1 MPVAPT
7 ALLAVQSAGAIAQVA
22 GGIGGMGAASQE
34 SELEKQQG
42 QIALTES
49 QINANN
55 AAFNYTQ
62 QVQGQRLGFLA
73 SGVSLEG
80 SPALVVASS
89 KKYAQG
95 QVQSILNAGAA
106 QYNLAQENAAMTI
119 NKGRAGMIAGI
130 MQGMSTEASAAEKF
144 TLSNPTQQPNAGVL
158 SMFST
163 AVSNAVG
170 GNQNN

>member
-1 MPVAPT
+1 
-7 ALLAVQSAGAIAQVA
+7 
-22 GGIGGMGAASQE
+22 
-34 SELEKQQG
+34 
-42 QIALTES
+42 
-49 QINANN
+49 
-55 AAFNYTQ
+55 
-62 QVQGQRLGFLA
+62 
-73 SGVSLEG
+73 
-80 SPALVVASS
+80 VVASS

>member
-1 MPVAPT
+1 MPVAP
-7 ALLAVQSAGAIAQVA
+7 AAMLAIQSAGAIAQVS
-22 GGIGGMGAASQE
+22 GGIGAENAANQE
-34 SELEKQQG
+34 AALQKQQG
-42 QIALTES
+42 QIALSES

-95 QVQSILNAGAA
+95 QVQSILNSGAA
-106 QYNLAQENAAMTI
+106 QYNLAQEQAAMTI

-144 TLSNPTQQPNAGVL
+144 TLSQKTQTNAMTLAAGTL
-158 SMFST
+158 P
-163 AVSNAVG
+163 SNTSPFRTPSF
-170 GNQNN
+170 Q